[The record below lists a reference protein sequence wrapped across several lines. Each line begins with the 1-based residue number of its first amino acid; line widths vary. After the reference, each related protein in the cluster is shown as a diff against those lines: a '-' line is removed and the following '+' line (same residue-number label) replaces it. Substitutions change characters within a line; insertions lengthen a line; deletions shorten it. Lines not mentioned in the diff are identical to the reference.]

1 MSGRELL
8 ELRGQRGGGGGG
20 GGGREGEAQEGF
32 KALGR

>member
-8 ELRGQRGGGGGG
+8 ELRGQGGGGGGG
-20 GGGREGEAQEGF
+20 GGGREGEVQEGF